1 MRVHVLS
8 AERVPLVTECL
19 NQRVTSVVAAVVF
32 AFAHEASCGHSGMVS
47 RATAGDGSGE
57 EKLDGVPEDDVH
69 W

>member
-1 MRVHVLS
+1 
-8 AERVPLVTECL
+8 
-19 NQRVTSVVAAVVF
+19 
-32 AFAHEASCGHSGMVS
+32 VS